1 MNDRKQ
7 PIPTG
12 TGRDREIR
20 QLERT
25 RVAIAK
31 DIEDVMR
38 EYRQVSGD
46 RSLRRERIRLPR
58 EVLDGDSDGET

>member
-1 MNDRKQ
+1 MEDRKKSLSA
-7 PIPTG
+7 G
-12 TGRDREIR
+12 AERDREIR

-25 RVAIAK
+25 RLAIAK
-31 DIEDVMR
+31 DIEDVMN

-58 EVLDGDSDGET
+58 EVLDDASDGEA